1 MSNRY
6 NNAPIQTDSA
16 RKRKIG
22 TYIISLPDNDAADL
36 YIQVTSVDRLDIL
49 ASKLYGDQRLWYII
63 AAANG
68 LGKGSLIVQP
78 DTVLRIPN
86 RQLAEQNINKLNSE
100 R

>member
-1 MSNRY
+1 M
-6 NNAPIQTDSA
+6 

-22 TYIISLPDNDAADL
+22 TYIISIPDTDSTEL
-36 YIQVTSVDRLDIL
+36 YIQVTSADRLDIL

-68 LGKGSLIVQP
+68 LGKGSLVVQS
-78 DTVLRIPN
+78 DTILRIPN

>member
-1 MSNRY
+1 M
-6 NNAPIQTDSA
+6 

-22 TYIISLPDNDAADL
+22 TYIISIPDADSTEL
-36 YIQVTSVDRLDIL
+36 YIQVTSSDRLDIL

-68 LGKGSLIVQP
+68 LGKGSLVVQS
-78 DTVLRIPN
+78 DTILRIPN

>member
-1 MSNRY
+1 M
-6 NNAPIQTDSA
+6 

-22 TYIISLPDNDAADL
+22 TYIISIPDVDSTEL
-36 YIQVTSVDRLDIL
+36 YIQVTSSDRLDIL

-68 LGKGSLIVQP
+68 LGKGSLVVQS
-78 DTVLRIPN
+78 DTILRIPN